1 MMILALHSVLF
12 IYDIEGAVEDLTN
25 IEANPLIDKKLVKRN
40 QDVALILTPEMSM
53 SEEIE
58 EYLRY
63 ILGLKEETIKE
74 VLKTFHDNTK
84 NY

>member
-1 MMILALHSVLF
+1 MQGEYHHI